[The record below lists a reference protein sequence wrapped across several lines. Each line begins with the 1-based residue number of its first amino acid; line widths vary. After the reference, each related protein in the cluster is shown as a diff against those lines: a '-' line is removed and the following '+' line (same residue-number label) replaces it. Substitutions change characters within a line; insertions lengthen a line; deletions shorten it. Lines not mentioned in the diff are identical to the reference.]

1 MKVKFLNLK
10 KVNLRFEKEFHKAYL
25 EFMASGCYILGE
37 PLVEFE
43 KAFSEFCGTTHAI
56 GVASGL
62 DALRLILEGYKSLG
76 QLKTGDA
83 VVVPA
88 NTFIATILAI
98 KQAGLKPVLIE
109 VEDIHYNFSLPHVK
123 KALGPH
129 VKAIMPVHLYGQL
142 SPMKEI
148 NQLAKENNLLVIE
161 DAAQAHG
168 AIDENGN
175 RAGALGHA
183 AAFSFYPS
191 KNLGALGDAGA
202 ITTNNEELANEIRS
216 LRNYGST
223 ERYVHEKIGLNSRL
237 DTIQAAFLNI
247 KLPYLDA
254 DNKRRQKIALRYINE
269 LKNPKI
275 KMPIYSGE
283 KDHVFHLFVVRVDDR
298 KAFKR
303 YLDANEVGYLI
314 HYPIP
319 PHKQK
324 ALSQL
329 KEKSLP
335 VTESIHK
342 QVVSLP
348 ISPVMSKEEVDYVI
362 QVLQEY

>member
-1 MKVKFLNLK
+1 MKVDFLNLK
-10 KVNLRFEKEFHKAYL
+10 AVNQRFEKEFQTAYQD
-25 EFMASGCYILGE
+25 FIASGYYIMGE
-37 PLVEFE
+37 SLSAFE
-43 KAFSEFCGTTHAI
+43 EAYAKYCGTNYAI

-76 QLKTGDA
+76 QLKDGDA

-98 KQAGLKPVLIE
+98 EQSGLSPVLVE
-109 VEDIHYNFSLPHVK
+109 VEDTKYNFSLSHLE
-123 KALGPH
+123 KALTPN

-148 NQLAKENNLLVIE
+148 MQLATERNLLVVE

-168 AIDENGN
+168 ARNEEGSP
-175 RAGALGHA
+175 AGALGHA

-202 ITTNNEELANEIRS
+202 ITTNDKTLANEIRS

-223 ERYVHEKIGLNSRL
+223 ERYIHDKIGFNSRL
-237 DTIQAAFLNI
+237 DNIQAAFLHI
-247 KLPYLDA
+247 KLPHLDV
-254 DNKRRQKIALRYINE
+254 DNQYRQQIALRYIQEVN
-269 LKNPKI
+269 NPKI
-275 KMPIYSGE
+275 KMPVYFGGA
-283 KDHVFHLFVVRVDDR
+283 DHVFHLFVVQVEERE
-298 KAFKR
+298 KFMT
-303 YLDANEVGYLI
+303 YLDENDIGCLI
-314 HYPIP
+314 HYPMP

-324 ALSQL
+324 ALVHL
-329 KEKSLP
+329 DTNSLP
-335 VTESIHK
+335 VTERIHE

-348 ISPVMSKEEVDYVI
+348 MSPVMQKEEVNHVI
-362 QVLQEY
+362 QVLQKY